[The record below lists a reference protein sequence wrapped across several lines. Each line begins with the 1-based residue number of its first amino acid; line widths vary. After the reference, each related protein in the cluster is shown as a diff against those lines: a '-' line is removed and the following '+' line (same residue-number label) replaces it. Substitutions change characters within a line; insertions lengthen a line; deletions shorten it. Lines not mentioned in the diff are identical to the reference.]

1 MGHVVAVPAT
11 QRCVAGVLKQKL
23 QRRRFDVAVAKDR
36 VGFALVADEIS
47 CIAELQEILHN
58 PDNEILAQQLQH
70 LPRLAVC
77 KNGIQSEHPS
87 QQF

>member
-1 MGHVVAVPAT
+1 MVAIPAT
-11 QRCVAGVLKQKL
+11 QRRVAGVFKQKF
-23 QRRRFDVAVAKDR
+23 QRRRFDVAVAKDH
-36 VGFALVADEIS
+36 VGFGLVAGEIS
-47 CIAELQEILHN
+47 CIAEPQEILHN

-77 KNGIQSEHPS
+77 KTGTQSEHPS